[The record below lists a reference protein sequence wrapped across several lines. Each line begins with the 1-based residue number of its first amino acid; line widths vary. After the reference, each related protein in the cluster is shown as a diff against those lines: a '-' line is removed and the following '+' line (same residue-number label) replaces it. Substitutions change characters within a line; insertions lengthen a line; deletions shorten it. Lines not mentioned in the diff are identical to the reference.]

1 MNSAGQRSPTRP
13 LAQRKLALGP
23 SETSPSPRRP
33 ALTSRRVSEPTGSP
47 REGTSCLPVNCTGT
61 GDRFP
66 YPSPLRG
73 KITGLA
79 VFGSAASPTVRYFST
94 AAGLPAGVGV
104 KASSLRD
111 IRGRD
116 DHPRPLRIAV
126 AGVRWF
132 TRRNT
137 RSSRNKATSEISGFG
152 KSQSF
157 FPCSGS
163 PSLPLLSTGCQN
175 PALVLLPAPGL
186 EFCCFRNAYRGSD
199 TSLYG
204 RSAPKHVHIK
214 AGSHQRSSSL
224 QCRCRDRNNDV
235 FRKFARCQRD

>member
-94 AAGLPAGVGV
+94 AAGLPAGVGA
-104 KASSLRD
+104 KTSSFRD
-111 IRGRD
+111 VRGRD
-116 DHPRPLRIAV
+116 DHRRSAPHATTAVRSIVRSSQLPRIWTATAATCDPGRFLCIDGHCDCSLPPRPV
-126 AGVRWF
+126 
-132 TRRNT
+132 TR
-137 RSSRNKATSEISGFG
+137 
-152 KSQSF
+152 
-157 FPCSGS
+157 
-163 PSLPLLSTGCQN
+163 CQN
-175 PALVLLPAPGL
+175 PSLVRLHGSELESGRFRSDYGGVPGSSP
-186 EFCCFRNAYRGSD
+186 G
-199 TSLYG
+199 G
-204 RSAPKHVHIK
+204 RKTRAS
-214 AGSHQRSSSL
+214 GTSSSMPVL
-224 QCRCRDRNNDV
+224 RP
-235 FRKFARCQRD
+235 QR

>member
-94 AAGLPAGVGV
+94 AAGLPAGVGA
-104 KASSLRD
+104 KTSSFRD
-111 IRGRD
+111 VRGRN
-116 DHPRPLRIAV
+116 DHRRPRRDAIVIPRQRPQMLDFPRNQTPLEPRRQQNVSPTHQTHRLSAIPISRRTPSGIPIWCAR
-126 AGVRWF
+126 VR
-132 TRRNT
+132 
-137 RSSRNKATSEISGFG
+137 SG
-152 KSQSF
+152 
-157 FPCSGS
+157 
-163 PSLPLLSTGCQN
+163 LSTG
-175 PALVLLPAPGL
+175 AVGLL
-186 EFCCFRNAYRGSD
+186 
-199 TSLYG
+199 T
-204 RSAPKHVHIK
+204 
-214 AGSHQRSSSL
+214 
-224 QCRCRDRNNDV
+224 
-235 FRKFARCQRD
+235 ARCVPSLRESRRCLESP